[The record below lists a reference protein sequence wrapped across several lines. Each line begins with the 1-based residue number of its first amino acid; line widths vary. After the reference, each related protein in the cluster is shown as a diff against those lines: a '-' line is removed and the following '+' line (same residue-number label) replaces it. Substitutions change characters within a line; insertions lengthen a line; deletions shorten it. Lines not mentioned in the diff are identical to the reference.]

1 MRRFQRGIIA
11 KVLVASVVAAASFAA
26 PSANATR
33 VQAPLGG
40 AARQAIHVDVL
51 DFRFDDSQL
60 SIGRGDTVIFDFV
73 GPSHHTATD
82 GTGMDLFDSGSVAAG
97 GPSTSFTFVAAGSYR
112 FVCTPHVS
120 EGMVGRVA
128 VPMRVA
134 PSHGGVHR
142 TFTATW
148 ASTAAPSGYVY
159 DVQIKRP
166 GKAWSSWRKATTQGQ
181 DGFTP
186 NAGKG
191 TYRFRAR
198 MRGLGSGEASWSE
211 VSTIHVG

>member
-1 MRRFQRGIIA
+1 
-11 KVLVASVVAAASFAA
+11 VSVMGAAWCSVPAAATPHA
-26 PSANATR
+26 PRRS
-33 VQAPLGG
+33 VP
-40 AARQAIHVDVL
+40 RQVTHVDVL
-51 DFRFDDSQL
+51 DFRFDRSQL
-60 SIGRGDTVIFDFV
+60 SIGRGDTVTFDFV

-82 GTGMDLFDSGSVAAG
+82 GTGMELYDSGSVAAG
-97 GPSTSFTFVAAGSYR
+97 GPSTSFTFDAAGTYR

-134 PSHGGVHR
+134 PANAGPHH

-148 ASTAAPSGYVY
+148 ASISAPSGYVY

-166 GKAWSSWRKATTQGQ
+166 GKAWSSWRKATTHP
-181 DGFTP
+181 DGRFRP
-186 NAGKG
+186 DAGKG

-198 MRGLGSGEASWSE
+198 MRGLGGGEALWSA
-211 VSTIHVG
+211 VSMIRVG

>member
-1 MRRFQRGIIA
+1 MF
-11 KVLVASVVAAASFAA
+11 VASVVAAASFAA
-26 PSANATR
+26 PWATASR
-33 VQAPLGG
+33 VQAAPG
-40 AARQAIHVDVL
+40 ATARHATHVDVL
-51 DFRFDDSQL
+51 DFRFDESQL
-60 SIGRGDTVIFDFV
+60 SIGRGDTVIFDFI

-120 EGMVGRVA
+120 EGMVGRVS

-134 PSHGGVHR
+134 PAHSGLHHN
-142 TFTATW
+142 FTARW
-148 ASTAAPSGYVY
+148 ATVAAPSGYVY

-166 GKAWSSWRKATTQGQ
+166 GKGWSSWRGATTHPEGR
-181 DGFTP
+181 FTP
-186 NAGKG
+186 DAGKG

-198 MRGLGSGEASWSE
+198 MRGLGSGEALWSAA
-211 VSTIHVG
+211 STIHVG

>member
-1 MRRFQRGIIA
+1 MRRFQRGTIA
-11 KVLVASVVAAASFAA
+11 KAVAVSVVAAAMLSA
-26 PSANATR
+26 PA
-33 VQAPLGG
+33 
-40 AARQAIHVDVL
+40 AARVHGPRGSSPDDIHVDVL
-51 DFRFDDSQL
+51 DFRFDESQL
-60 SIGRGDTVIFDFV
+60 SVGRGDTVTFDFV

-82 GTGMDLFDSGSVAAG
+82 GTGMDLYDSGSVAAG
-97 GPSTSFTFVAAGSYR
+97 GPSTSFTFEAAGIYR

-120 EGMVGRVA
+120 EGMVGRIT

-134 PSHGGVHR
+134 PARAGVHH

-148 ASTAAPSGYVY
+148 AAVTAPSGFVY

-166 GKAWSSWRKATTQGQ
+166 NQGWSWWRKATTHRQASL
-181 DGFTP
+181 TP

-198 MRGLGSGEASWSE
+198 MRGLGSGEALWSA
-211 VSTIHVG
+211 VSTIRVG